1 MILEFSIENYLSIK
15 DKQTFSF
22 EIANKKND
30 DLRHVVEMKDK
41 TKILKMAC
49 IYGANASGKTNLLT
63 GLSFFMDFITNSF
76 DQLKPNEEIPV
87 DSFRFV
93 KDFDIKKPSSFE
105 IIFYHEEHKY
115 IYNISL
121 NKERI
126 ISESLYWVKTSQR
139 KRIYDRNNLGEIIW
153 SQDVKGAK
161 KQVEVFLSKNTS
173 LLFICAK
180 LNIPKIT
187 DVFNTLES
195 LQLPMVSSG
204 CGNIM
209 AASLELLA
217 TDEKIKKDTLKLLS
231 LSYFNNIKD
240 LEIESNDISEQL
252 KRSLQAEAFE
262 SINGDN
268 KKNLVWDANVIH
280 EFGENEYKLPLRM
293 ESSGTIRFIE
303 LTLPLIH
310 LINSSKILIVD
321 EIESSLHQELLEYF
335 IDIFLTKTESS
346 QMLMSTHNLDLMDSS
361 LFRDD
366 EIWFA
371 IKNDLGETRYNC
383 VSDYSDIRKKA
394 SRKKLYE
401 ANRFGAKPI
410 MQPISQMEF

>member
-1 MILEFSIENYLSIK
+1 
-15 DKQTFSF
+15 
-22 EIANKKND
+22 
-30 DLRHVVEMKDK
+30 
-41 TKILKMAC
+41 
-49 IYGANASGKTNLLT
+49 
-63 GLSFFMDFITNSF
+63 
-76 DQLKPNEEIPV
+76 
-87 DSFRFV
+87 
-93 KDFDIKKPSSFE
+93 
-105 IIFYHEEHKY
+105 
-115 IYNISL
+115 L

-187 DVFNTLES
+187 EVYNTLAS
-195 LQLPMVSSG
+195 LQLPMVSSD

-209 AASLELLA
+209 AASLELLG
-217 TDEKIKKDTLKLLS
+217 TEEKIKKDVLKLLS
-231 LSYFNNIKD
+231 LSFFNNIKN

-252 KRSLQAEAFE
+252 KRSLQSEAFE

-280 EFGENEYKLPLRM
+280 KFGENEYKLPLRM